1 LFKAHYAQMHRL
13 AKVLL
18 HDDDLARDIVHNV
31 FTFLLDG
38 HADYPVS
45 QAYLLRAVR
54 NRCLNHIRDLGI
66 RQRVMNRYFADFEEY
81 GDEEWPDETTIVEIY
96 AIIRHE
102 LPEQCQ
108 RAVELRFSYAM
119 KIEEV
124 SAEMGI
130 SKTMVCKH
138 LRHALC
144 LIRKKLRENG

>member
-1 LFKAHYAQMHRL
+1 MHRL

-18 HDDDLARDIVHNV
+18 HDDDMARDIVHNV
-31 FTFLLDG
+31 FTFILDG
-38 HADYPVS
+38 HTDHSLTP
-45 QAYLLRAVR
+45 AYLLRAVR

-66 RQRVMNRYFADFEEY
+66 RQRVMNRYFANFEEY
-81 GDEEWPDETTIVEIY
+81 DEEEWPDEMTIAEIY
-96 AIIRHE
+96 AIIHNE
-102 LPEQCQ
+102 LPEQCR

-130 SKTMVCKH
+130 SQTMVCKH

-144 LIRKKLRENG
+144 LIRKKLSENG